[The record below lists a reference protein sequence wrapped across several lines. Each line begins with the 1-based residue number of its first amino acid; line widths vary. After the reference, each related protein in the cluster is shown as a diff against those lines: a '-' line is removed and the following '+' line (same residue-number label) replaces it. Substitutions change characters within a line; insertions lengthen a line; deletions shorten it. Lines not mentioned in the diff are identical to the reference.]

1 MRRMGGLNFFHL
13 SFVQPKNWP
22 DVVKMYT
29 LYVAQFHLSFS
40 FFFLRM
46 FWVVTHELFTKFL

>member
-1 MRRMGGLNFFHL
+1 MRHMGGLNFFHL
-13 SFVQPKNWP
+13 SFAQPNNWP

-40 FFFLRM
+40 FFFPQNVLG
-46 FWVVTHELFTKFL
+46 HDS